1 MMMMRNNSGVRLVI
15 GGFFETVFVVL
26 LILKLTGVVTWSW
39 WIVTAS
45 LWVPFLLLILFI
57 LGVFVLAGIRGRLSK
72 RGTK

>member
-1 MMMMRNNSGVRLVI
+1 MMMRNNSGVRLVI